1 MGMTC
6 EINNV
11 LKLSVEQGFPKTL
24 VIDKRYKGTKK
35 GYRLYPIDVPIDLVD
50 DNWICKCQVIIKRV
64 VLEDNMTQL
73 EFTVY
78 RFYPSSKLVKD
89 AIQEVIETYSE
100 ID

>member
-1 MGMTC
+1 MLL
-6 EINNV
+6 EINSI
-11 LKLSVEQGFPKTL
+11 LQLSIEQGFPKSL
-24 VIDKRYKGTKK
+24 VIGKKYKGAKK
-35 GYRLYPIDVPIDLVD
+35 GYGLYPIDDPIDLVD

-64 VLEDNMTQL
+64 VLEANMTQL

-89 AIQEVIETYSE
+89 PIQEVIETYSE